1 MKSDLYASY
10 KTDLMFE
17 GNEVEVFEFKGEV
30 LFNPKHVAKCLDIA
44 DVNSS
49 IRNFNDKQ
57 VVKLTNSDVHDMHIR
72 KLNNAGENFLKE
84 AGVYKLIFKSHK
96 ENAERFQDWVTD
108 EVLPSIRKHGAYMT
122 DSTIEKAL
130 TSPDFLIQLATKLKE
145 EQEKSKDLED
155 KLEKNSKM
163 LNQISVSKNSLL
175 VREVAK
181 VLSNEHSIKIG
192 EKQLYK
198 KLREWGWVFQN
209 TTEAKQE
216 AIRRG
221 YLEVREGVRESI
233 KGVFTFHTTRVTGKG
248 QRKILEKLL
257 EELEEM
263 ECATNE

>member
-1 MKSDLYASY
+1 MNSSLYSSY
-10 KTDLMFE
+10 KVMESNE
-17 GNEVEVFEFKGEV
+17 GQAVQTIPSYEVAKMMDKKHWEV
-30 LFNPKHVAKCLDIA
+30 LRMLDGAKDRKGIA
-44 DVNSS
+44 EILADN
-49 IRNFNDKQ
+49 Q
-57 VVKLTNSDVHDMHIR
+57 MVVSKYFIKSQYKDESG
-72 KLNNAGENFLKE
+72 KLNSCYECTKLGCDMLANKMTGEKGILFTAKYVERFNAMQNEIKEQQLQLPSTYKE
-84 AGVYKLIFKSHK
+84 ALQQLLAQVEENEKL
-96 ENAERFQDWVTD
+96 
-108 EVLPSIRKHGAYMT
+108 
-122 DSTIEKAL
+122 
-130 TSPDFLIQLATKLKE
+130 
-145 EQEKSKDLED
+145 EQ

-163 LNQISVSKNSLL
+163 INQIAASKNSLL

-221 YLEVREGVRESI
+221 YLEVREGVREST

-257 EELEEM
+257 EEM

>member
-1 MKSDLYASY
+1 MNSSLYASY
-10 KTDLMFE
+10 KVMENEGQAVQTISTLEVSKMLDRQHKEVMWMID
-17 GNEVEVFEFKGEV
+17 GNENRGIVGIRPILEDSAELHLHDYFIETTYKNSQNKEFRCYECTKLGCDMIANKMTGEKGI
-30 LFNPKHVAKCLDIA
+30 LFTAKY
-44 DVNSS
+44 VKK
-49 IRNFNDKQ
+49 FNAMQNEIKEQ
-57 VVKLTNSDVHDMHIR
+57 QLQLPSTY
-72 KLNNAGENFLKE
+72 KE
-84 AGVYKLIFKSHK
+84 ALQQLLVQVEENEKL
-96 ENAERFQDWVTD
+96 
-108 EVLPSIRKHGAYMT
+108 
-122 DSTIEKAL
+122 
-130 TSPDFLIQLATKLKE
+130 
-145 EQEKSKDLED
+145 EQ

-163 LNQISVSKNSLL
+163 INQIAASKNSLL

-233 KGVFTFHTTRVTGKG
+233 KGVFAFHTTRVTGKG

>member
-1 MKSDLYASY
+1 MKSDLYMSY
-10 KTDLMFE
+10 KVMEKNEGQVVQTIPSYEVAKMMETKHSKVIRMIEGDEDRVGIIPTLRKAQMGVSDYFIESTYKVE
-17 GNEVEVFEFKGEV
+17 GNNKTYKCYECTKLGCDMLANKMTGEKGILFTAKYVER
-30 LFNPKHVAKCLDIA
+30 FNAMQNEIKEQQLQLP
-44 DVNSS
+44 S
-49 IRNFNDKQ
+49 
-57 VVKLTNSDVHDMHIR
+57 TY
-72 KLNNAGENFLKE
+72 KE
-84 AGVYKLIFKSHK
+84 ALQQLLAQVEENEKL
-96 ENAERFQDWVTD
+96 
-108 EVLPSIRKHGAYMT
+108 
-122 DSTIEKAL
+122 
-130 TSPDFLIQLATKLKE
+130 
-145 EQEKSKDLED
+145 EQ

-163 LNQISVSKNSLL
+163 INQIAVSKNSLL

-198 KLREWGWVFQN
+198 KLREWGWVFQT

-221 YLEVREGVRESI
+221 YLEVREGVREST

-257 EELEEM
+257 EEM

>member
-1 MKSDLYASY
+1 MKSDLYMSY
-10 KTDLMFE
+10 KVMEKNEGQVVQTIPSYEVAKMMETKHSKVIRMIEGDEDRVGIIPTLRKAQMGVSDYFIESTYKVE
-17 GNEVEVFEFKGEV
+17 GNNKTYKCYECTKLGCDMLANKMTGEKGILFTAKYVER
-30 LFNPKHVAKCLDIA
+30 FNAMQNEIKEQQLQLP
-44 DVNSS
+44 S
-49 IRNFNDKQ
+49 
-57 VVKLTNSDVHDMHIR
+57 TY
-72 KLNNAGENFLKE
+72 KE
-84 AGVYKLIFKSHK
+84 ALQQLLAQVEENEKL
-96 ENAERFQDWVTD
+96 
-108 EVLPSIRKHGAYMT
+108 
-122 DSTIEKAL
+122 
-130 TSPDFLIQLATKLKE
+130 
-145 EQEKSKDLED
+145 EQ

-163 LNQISVSKNSLL
+163 INQIAVSKNSLL

-221 YLEVREGVRESI
+221 YLEVREGVREST

-257 EELEEM
+257 EEM

>member
-1 MKSDLYASY
+1 MSDLYMSY
-10 KTDLMFE
+10 KVMENNE
-17 GNEVEVFEFKGEV
+17 GQAVQTIPSYE
-30 LFNPKHVAKCLDIA
+30 VAKMMEKEHKEIMWMIDGYEKRHITGIKPTLESA
-44 DVNSS
+44 QVNLQDYFIETVYKNSQNKEFRCYECTKLGCDMLANKMTGEKG
-49 IRNFNDKQ
+49 ILFTAKYVKKFNAMQNEIKEQ
-57 VVKLTNSDVHDMHIR
+57 QLQLPSTY
-72 KLNNAGENFLKE
+72 KE
-84 AGVYKLIFKSHK
+84 ALQQLLAQVEENEKL
-96 ENAERFQDWVTD
+96 
-108 EVLPSIRKHGAYMT
+108 
-122 DSTIEKAL
+122 
-130 TSPDFLIQLATKLKE
+130 
-145 EQEKSKDLED
+145 EQ

-163 LNQISVSKNSLL
+163 INQIAASKNSLL